1 MMKILSNKSK
11 SIRKINIKSFKKA
24 VIIVIITCSIFYMLI
39 CFSCWGAGYHDDGF
53 GDYALIQNKG
63 ICKIDGKTIFYVAEG
78 TYVPFFRLLIKGPA
92 KVYTNGLD
100 GVLRVSHVFVENSAG
115 EKINII
121 TFKNP
126 IDYRWDAIS
135 GISDFVIVE
144 SSDYVTLYYDRE
156 PVDGF
161 VIENNPF
168 AKEIQFVQSVNL
180 QKIKEID
187 NACFFY

>member
-24 VIIVIITCSIFYMLI
+24 VIIVVITCSFFYMLI

-53 GDYALIQNKG
+53 GDYALTQNKG

-100 GVLRVSHVFVENSAG
+100 GVLRVSHIFVENTAG

-180 QKIKEID
+180 QKIKEMD

>member
-1 MMKILSNKSK
+1 
-11 SIRKINIKSFKKA
+11 
-24 VIIVIITCSIFYMLI
+24 MLI

-53 GDYALIQNKG
+53 GDYALTQNKG

-100 GVLRVSHVFVENSAG
+100 GVLRVSHIFVENTAG
-115 EKINII
+115 EKTNII

-168 AKEIQFVQSVNL
+168 AKKIQFVQMDNL
-180 QKIKEID
+180 QKVKEMD
-187 NACFFY
+187 NACFFYQLIKKVPADCRDLFCITFPVLY

>member
-24 VIIVIITCSIFYMLI
+24 VIIVVITCSFFYMLI

-53 GDYALIQNKG
+53 GDYALTQNKG

-180 QKIKEID
+180 QKIKEMD